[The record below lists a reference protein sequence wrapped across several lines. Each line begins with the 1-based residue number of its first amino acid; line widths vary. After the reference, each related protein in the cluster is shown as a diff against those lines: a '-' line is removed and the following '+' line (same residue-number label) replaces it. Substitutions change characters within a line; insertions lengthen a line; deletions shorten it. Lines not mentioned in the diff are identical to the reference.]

1 MRCPGKIFDRAD
13 FYVPRNDFTQSA
25 LQEVMKLLILKME
38 PL

>member
-1 MRCPGKIFDRAD
+1 MRCPGKIFDSTD